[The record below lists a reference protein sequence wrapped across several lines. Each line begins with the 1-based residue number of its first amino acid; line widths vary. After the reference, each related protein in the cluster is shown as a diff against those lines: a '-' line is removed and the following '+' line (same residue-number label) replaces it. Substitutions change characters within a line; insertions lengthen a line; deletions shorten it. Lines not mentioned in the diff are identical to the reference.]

1 MSPSTL
7 HSTKVLVANRSEIA
21 CRIFQTC
28 REMGLQT
35 VAIYAPGDEEA
46 RHLTYADEVQ
56 PVSSYLDIASVMGA
70 ATRSGSHLIH
80 PGYGFLSERPAFA
93 EAVEKSGIVF
103 VGPRA
108 ETMESMG
115 GKIAAKEIAIA
126 AGVPTL
132 PWARVET
139 GGDVKAAARKV
150 GFPLLL
156 KASAGGGGKGMRRVD
171 REEEIADAAESAS
184 AEAVAAFGDGTLFL
198 ERLVLNP
205 RHIEVQVFGDGRGG
219 GIHLH
224 ERECSLQR
232 RHQKVWEE
240 ATAPHLPEA
249 TRQGLF
255 EASLRLLKAV
265 KYRSAG
271 TIEFLVDAEG
281 GFYFLEMNTRLQVEH
296 PVTELVTG
304 VDLVWAQLAQAQAPK
319 DTILRDVP
327 SARGHAIEVRIYAE
341 DPSQGFMPT
350 PGKVERLKWPMGPGI
365 RVDSGIEEGQTVGT
379 SFDSMLAKLIIFAP
393 NRDHAVARMRFA
405 LDETVI
411 LGMGTNQSYLRAI
424 AAHPAVREGR
434 VHTGFLGTEFANF
447 APVPSAPELGL
458 VTAARV
464 AGLGR
469 MDSGS
474 SGGSEGK
481 TGFPSPWSTLRLDA
495 SDATQGVLR

>member
-1 MSPSTL
+1 M
-7 HSTKVLVANRSEIA
+7 KVLVANRSEIA

-28 REMGLQT
+28 REMGLKT
-35 VAIYAPGDEEA
+35 VAICAPGDEEA

-56 PVSSYLDIASVMGA
+56 PVAGYLDIFSVVSA
-70 ATRSGSHLIH
+70 AQKAKATLIH

-93 EAVEKSGIVF
+93 DAVEKAGLVF
-103 VGPRA
+103 VGPKA
-108 ETMESMG
+108 ETMEAMG
-115 GKIAAKEIAIA
+115 GKIAAKEIAIS

-132 PWARVET
+132 PWARVEQ
-139 GGDVKAAARKV
+139 GGDIKAAAKSV

-171 REEEIADAAESAS
+171 REQDLMAAAESAS

-198 ERLVLNP
+198 ERLVLEP
-205 RHIEVQVFGDGRGG
+205 RHIEIQVFGDGRGG

-240 ATAPHLPEA
+240 ATAPHLSEE

-255 EASLRLLKAV
+255 TAALSLLKKV

-271 TIEFLVDAEG
+271 TLEFLVDASG

-304 VDLVWAQLAQAQAPK
+304 TDLVWAQLAQAQAPK
-319 DTILRDVP
+319 DTILSEIP
-327 SARGHAIEVRIYAE
+327 SVRGHAIEVRLYAE

-350 PGKVERLKWPMGPGI
+350 PGKVERLKWPTGPGI

-379 SFDSMLAKLIIFAP
+379 SFDSMLAKLIVHAP
-393 NRDHAVARMRFA
+393 TRAHAVERMRFA
-405 LDETVI
+405 LAETVI
-411 LGMGTNQSYLRAI
+411 LGMGTNHAYLKAI
-424 AAHPAVREGR
+424 ADHPRVREGR
-434 VHTGFLGTEFANF
+434 VHTGFLGTEFASF
-447 APVPSAPELGL
+447 APVPSQHELELMQLARAQGL
-458 VTAARV
+458 ARGG
-464 AGLGR
+464 ALA
-469 MDSGS
+469 S
-474 SGGSEGK
+474 SGAASSVGGSA
-481 TGFPSPWSTLRLDA
+481 FASPWA
-495 SDATQGVLR
+495 QYAGVVQ